1 MAPTLDTF
9 GRPLRS
15 LRLSV
20 TDRCNLRCSYCMPE
34 EHYRWLPRRDILDY
48 EEIEALA
55 RALSARQPLRLR
67 LTGGEPLLRRDLP
80 DLVARLAA
88 AEGVRDLALTTNATR
103 LPEVAGALHGAGLRR
118 ITVSLDTLRRDRF
131 EALTRRDELGRT
143 IAGIDAARDAG
154 FEGTKLNAVLQRGVN
169 DDEVGD
175 LLAFG
180 LDRGIEV
187 RFIEYMDV
195 GGATRWEAQRVVSAA
210 DLLRT
215 IEASGLGAPEPVDA
229 SRTSAPADRYRLPS
243 GQVFGVIASTT
254 QPFCGQCD
262 RARLTADGRFITC
275 LYARDGFP
283 IAEILRTEGPE
294 AAADRMEAIWGGRR
308 DRGAEERLGETS
320 RGALASPEE
329 LRGAPHLEMHTRG
342 G

>member
-34 EHYRWLPRRDILDY
+34 ERYEWLPRRDILDY

-88 AEGVRDLALTTNATR
+88 LEGVRDLALTTNATR
-103 LPEVAGALHGAGLRR
+103 LPEVADALHGAGLRR

-131 EALTRRDELGRT
+131 EALTRRDELERT
-143 IAGIDAARDAG
+143 IAGIDAAAAAG

-169 DDEVGD
+169 DDEILD

-180 LDRGIEV
+180 AERRIEV

-195 GGATRWEAQRVVSAA
+195 GGATRWEAERVVSAV

-215 IEASGLGAPEPVDA
+215 IEASGVGTPEPVDA

-283 IAEILRTEGPE
+283 IAEILRTKGPE
-294 AAADRMEAIWGGRR
+294 AAADRIAGIWGGRR
-308 DRGAEERLGETS
+308 DRGAEDRLRETS

>member
-1 MAPTLDTF
+1 MASPLDTF
-9 GRPLRS
+9 DRPLRS

-34 EHYRWLPRRDILDY
+34 ERYEWLPRRDILDY
-48 EEIEALA
+48 EEFEALV
-55 RALSARQPLRLR
+55 RALGARGPLRLR

-80 DLVARLAA
+80 DLVARLASIDA
-88 AEGVRDLALTTNATR
+88 VRDLALTTNATR
-103 LPEVAGALHGAGLRR
+103 LPQHAADLRAAGLRR
-118 ITVSLDTLRRDRF
+118 ITISLDTLRRDRF
-131 EALTRRDELGRT
+131 EALTRRDELRET
-143 IAGIDAARDAG
+143 LAGIDAAAAAG

-169 DDEVGD
+169 DDEVAD

-180 LDRGIEV
+180 AARDLEI

-195 GGATRWEAQRVVSAA
+195 GGATRWAPERVVSASE
-210 DLLRT
+210 LLRR
-215 IEASGLGAPEPVDA
+215 IEEAGLGTPVPVDA
-229 SRTSAPADRYRLPS
+229 SRTSAPADRFRLPS

-254 QPFCGQCD
+254 RPFCGQCD

-283 IAEILRTEGPE
+283 IARTLREEGAE
-294 AAADRMEAIWGGRR
+294 AAAERIARIWGDRA
-308 DRGAEERLGETS
+308 DRGAEDRLREEA
-320 RGALASPEE
+320 RGALASADE